1 MKTYVVLHLISST
14 NVSLKFKDELQVS
27 FEKKEL
33 GEVIC
38 ENENEMDFG

>member
-1 MKTYVVLHLISST
+1 MLFFIFILS
-14 NVSLKFKDELQVS
+14 NNFSLKFKDELQLS

-33 GEVIC
+33 GEIIC